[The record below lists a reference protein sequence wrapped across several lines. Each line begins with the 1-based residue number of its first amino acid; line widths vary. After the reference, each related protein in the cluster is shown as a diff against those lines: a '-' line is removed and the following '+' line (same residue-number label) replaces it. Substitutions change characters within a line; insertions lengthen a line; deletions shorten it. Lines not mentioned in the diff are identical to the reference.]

1 MKKTFVIAFLAAV
14 AVPLAAL
21 ASGTHAGSHDMPASH
36 GNMSASEHAALFGQ
50 PGDPARVTRTVDV
63 VLDDDM
69 RFHPSSIDV
78 KVGDTVR
85 FVVRNAGKVRHEM
98 VLGSLDELKEHAVQ
112 MRAHPGMVH
121 SVAAWCGSSPSRARS
136 TSRAPNR
143 DTLKPAWSGK
153 SRLRLELGLHRA
165 TFGGLGAQTP
175 GSGSGGLADRG
186 ARRRGRLF
194 LFSRGQPV
202 VAVIAQ
208 PAPR

>member
-112 MRAHPGMVH
+112 MRAHPGMAH
-121 SVAAWCGSSPSRARS
+121 SE
-136 TSRAPNR
+136 PNQLN
-143 DTLKPAWSGK
+143 LKPGQRGSMVWQFTQPGQVDFACTEPGH
-153 SRLRLELGLHRA
+153 LEAGMV
-165 TFGGLGAQTP
+165 
-175 GSGSGGLADRG
+175 
-186 ARRRGRLF
+186 
-194 LFSRGQPV
+194 GQV
-202 VAVIAQ
+202 QVA
-208 PAPR
+208 P